1 VKKKKTT
8 FKKSELWGMGFAA
21 PAVLGFFMWTAGPMI
36 ASIFISFTDWKV
48 GLTPH
53 YVGIQNYRT
62 MIYDDPLFLKSLF
75 VTLYFTLGS
84 VPFILVAAFLVAVL
98 LNQKVRFLA
107 LFRTIFYIPSI
118 VPIIASS
125 VLWLWLFNPDFGL
138 LNSMLGSIGIPKFQ
152 WIFSEGGVVPSLIL
166 MNVWAMG
173 NTMVIFL
180 AGLQGVPQYLYEAV
194 ELDGGNWWHKM
205 KNVTIPMMS
214 PVIFFNFLMLIIS
227 NIQVF
232 GKAYVMTEG
241 GPNNA
246 SLFYVYYIFR
256 TAFTHS
262 ELGYSCALAWVLF
275 FIVLAVT
282 LLVFKTSKN
291 WVYYEGGDA

>member
-1 VKKKKTT
+1 MKKKKIF

-21 PAVLGFFMWTAGPMI
+21 PAILGFFMWTAGPMI
-36 ASIFISFTDWKV
+36 ASIFISLTDWKV

-53 YVGIQNYRT
+53 YVGLQNYKT
-62 MIYDDPLFLKSLF
+62 MFSNDPLFFKSLL

-84 VPFILVAAFLVAVL
+84 VPFMLIAAFFVAVL
-98 LNQKVRFLA
+98 LNQKVKFLS

-138 LNSMLGSIGIPKFQ
+138 LNNMLGSIGIPKLQ

-205 KNVTIPMMS
+205 KTVTIPMMS
-214 PVIFFNFLMLIIS
+214 PIIFFNFLMLIIS

-262 ELGYSCALAWVLF
+262 ELGYACALAWVLF
-275 FIVLAVT
+275 FIVLAITV
-282 LLVFKTSKN
+282 LVFKTSKN
-291 WVYYEGGDA
+291 WVYYEGGDV